1 MKLYA
6 ILGYDW
12 NGESLYPYKISL
24 NKETIL
30 SEISNMTKEDS
41 KGCSYIYLGELSI
54 EDGNIYNTNT
64 DFVLLEEWCPRF
76 GTYGKWKHIVLI

>member
-12 NGESLYPYKISL
+12 NDELYLYKISL
-24 NKETIL
+24 NKEIIL

-41 KGCSYIYLGELSI
+41 KGCGCIYLGELSI

-76 GTYGKWKHIVLI
+76 GTYGEWKHKVLI